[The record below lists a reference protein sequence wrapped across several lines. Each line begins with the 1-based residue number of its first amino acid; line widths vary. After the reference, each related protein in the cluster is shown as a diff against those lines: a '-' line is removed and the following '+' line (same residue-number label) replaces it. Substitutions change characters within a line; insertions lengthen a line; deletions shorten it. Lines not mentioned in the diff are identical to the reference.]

1 MASPYE
7 TLEIERSGRVA
18 TLWMN
23 RPDVF
28 NAFNEQLIAELARPA
43 PSSTPTPACG
53 WWCWRGGGSTSPP
66 VPTSTG

>member
-28 NAFNEQLIAELARPA
+28 NAFNEQLIAELHQACTEGAGEALLRRCRPQLDEARL
-43 PSSTPTPACG
+43 G
-53 WWCWRGGGSTSPP
+53 LR
-66 VPTSTG
+66 

>member
-28 NAFNEQLIAELARPA
+28 NAFNEQLIA
-43 PSSTPTPACG
+43 
-53 WWCWRGGGSTSPP
+53 
-66 VPTSTG
+66 